1 MAEAIQVQSAGVL
14 ERFIHERV
22 DGAGVYSSAGEY
34 LQDLVRRDF
43 EREEERKWGWLRDEL
58 KAGVE
63 ADEAEFVPLD
73 VAALLLKAKAR
84 RDAHG

>member
-1 MAEAIQVQSAGVL
+1 MGLGFTALPGDIPRNL
-14 ERFIHERV
+14 M
-22 DGAGVYSSAGEY
+22 
-34 LQDLVRRDF
+34 LRDF